1 MKHLRQYVRNLILT
15 EACTG
20 ATAMIQ
26 KGLDEIEKRDLKIEV
41 YIEPK
46 MSGITNGGYD
56 LVLMSSDGF
65 YDLGHYHVTA
75 SSKYVPCATFV
86 TVSTEIDSELRN
98 TGIGAVLYDVAI
110 EVATKL
116 GSHLACDR
124 GHVSR
129 NAKRM
134 WNYYAASS
142 DYEAFQLDTKDS
154 TFTPQKDDDCIQ
166 YVFARALDINEE
178 EIGRQHKEP
187 FLRSP
192 LTKAYRKKKI
202 TTIPCLGNRYSETMV

>member
-1 MKHLRQYVRNLILT
+1 MNNLRKYIRKTLLA
-15 EACTG
+15 EACAG

-41 YIEPK
+41 YIDPV
-46 MSGITNGGYD
+46 GDGGYD
-56 LVLMSSDGF
+56 VVLMSGSGDQS
-65 YDLGHYHVTA
+65 LGHYHVTA
-75 SSKYVPCATFV
+75 GNSYTVCASFV
-86 TVSTEIDSELRN
+86 TMETGVDSELRN

-124 GHVSR
+124 GYVSR

-154 TFTPQKDDDCIQ
+154 RFTPQKDDDCQ
-166 YVFARALDINEE
+166 QHVFARDLGIDEE
-178 EIGRQHKEP
+178 EIGREHFEP

-192 LTKAYRKKKI
+192 FTKAYRKKTI
-202 TTIPCLGNRYSETMV
+202 TTIPCLGDRYTEVEV